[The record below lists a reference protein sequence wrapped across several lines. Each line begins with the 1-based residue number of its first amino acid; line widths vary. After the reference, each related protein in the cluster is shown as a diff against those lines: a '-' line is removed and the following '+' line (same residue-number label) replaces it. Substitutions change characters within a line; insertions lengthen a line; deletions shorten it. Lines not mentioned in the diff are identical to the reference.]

1 MFLNRKIQASGI
13 AEVVIAISVIAL
25 CIGIASLVFVRST
38 KSTVNFQQVRKQ
50 TEIQSQLWEKLYSQ
64 ENEVEAPEDL
74 QLEIQSTSND
84 SIDVLIFKASDG
96 KVVLK
101 QDWWHE

>member
-1 MFLNRKIQASGI
+1 MFLKRKIPASSI

-25 CIGIASLVFVRST
+25 CIGIASLVFIRST

-50 TEIQSQLWEKLYSQ
+50 TEIQSQLWKKLYSQ

-74 QLEIQSTSND
+74 KVEVQSTTND
-84 SIDVLIFKASDG
+84 SIDVLVFTASDG
-96 KVVLK
+96 KVVFK